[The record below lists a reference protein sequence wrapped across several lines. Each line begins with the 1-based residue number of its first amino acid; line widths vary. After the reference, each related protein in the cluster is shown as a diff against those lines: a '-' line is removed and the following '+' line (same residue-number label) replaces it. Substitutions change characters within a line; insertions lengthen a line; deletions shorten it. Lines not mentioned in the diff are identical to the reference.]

1 MRYFFHIFDGSEI
14 HPDDVG
20 NDLPSLD
27 CAKRMAHAV
36 ADELQKGGVFAQA
49 SLVIVA
55 DSDDNILFECR
66 AF

>member
-20 NDLPSLD
+20 SDLPSLD

-36 ADELQKGGVFAQA
+36 ADELQKGWRVCA
-49 SLVIVA
+49 SEFG
-55 DSDDNILFECR
+55 DRCGR
-66 AF
+66 G